1 MSICIRRSRP
11 AHCPRWPTNIQE
23 FFFDWYPVFGVF
35 FMACLLL
42 VFLRLLRSTM
52 GSTKPETVKASK
64 TEPVLWEEVQGVD
77 AAKDELMDVAEW
89 LREPDRFAALG
100 AQPPRGVL
108 LFGPPGTGKTM
119 LARAVAAQAGVDF
132 FAASGSSFVEMFVGR
147 GAARIRRLFKE
158 ARKSGR
164 AVIFID
170 ELDAVGGARS
180 GGGGD
185 GGTSE
190 REQALNQLLVEL
202 DGFEKDPG
210 TVIVIAA
217 SNYVDKLD
225 KALLRPGRFD
235 RQVLVAP
242 PDRDGRE
249 AILRTHAKGK
259 PLAADLD
266 LTDVARKTTG
276 MTGAQ
281 LANALNEAAII
292 AGRAGRDAMAREDL
306 DEALL
311 RQSVGSQQARRLS
324 QKERRIV
331 AYHEAGH
338 ALCRQLLGL
347 DPPEI
352 LSIVPRGPGARLRRP
367 LAAGGQLPEVPR
379 RAARRGGDA
388 ARRARRRGG
397 GAGRVLL
404 RRGRRPRP
412 GARGLQADG
421 RRVRDGRGAR
431 RARAAADR
439 DADRRLRGLRRD
451 PPRRRH
457 RRDDAGPRGLPAGAG
472 AARRQPRVPRR
483 PRRQRARARDA
494 DPRGPRR
501 DLRRPRAA
509 RAGRS
514 RAAPAPPWSRWR
526 ASGTSA
532 SSIPGQAARM
542 SDADHYFPPG
552 RSMARRVH
560 GERSVGLLYGQRAL
574 LIGALEPLTYT
585 GTMLSTKSGDRPFKR
600 LARTA
605 KIQETVF
612 LGTRAE
618 ADKALAAV
626 HRLHERIKGE
636 LPEAAGAHPAG
647 TAYSAFDPEL
657 MLWTLAVIA
666 DSGRAMYET
675 MVRPLS
681 EAERE
686 ALWQDYVR
694 FGELFGLPRERGAR
708 QLPRVPRLV
717 ARSGSPRPTCTRPR
731 TRWRWRR
738 WSPSSSRCRRAAR
751 GNLAVQNLVIK
762 GTLPP
767 RVREIFGIRW
777 SRRPRDRL
785 PLDHRQ
791 PPPRPPRLPAPD
803 APRPQRR
810 LLRRRHQGR
819 APARRHRRRRS
830 WAPASRL
837 S

>member
-1 MSICIRRSRP
+1 M
-11 AHCPRWPTNIQE
+11 
-23 FFFDWYPVFGVF
+23 
-35 FMACLLL
+35 
-42 VFLRLLRSTM
+42 RSTV
-52 GSTKPETVKASK
+52 GTTKPETVKASK
-64 TEPVLWEEVQGVD
+64 TEPVLWDEVQGVD

-132 FAASGSSFVEMFVGR
+132 YAASGSSFVEMFVGR

-185 GGTSE
+185 GGSSE

-249 AILRTHAKGK
+249 AILRSHAKGK

-292 AGRAGRDAMAREDL
+292 AGRAGRHETGREDL

-338 ALCRQLLGL
+338 ALCRKLLGL

-352 LSIVPRGPGARLRRP
+352 LSIVPRGPALGFVGHSPQEDSYLKSRDEL
-367 LAAGGQLPEVPR
+367 LDEVVTLLGG
-379 RAARRGGDA
+379 RAAEEEVLGESYSGAVDDLARVQMVCKQMVGEFGMGVALDA
-388 ARRARRRGG
+388 R
-397 GAGRVLL
+397 
-404 RRGRRPRP
+404 
-412 GARGLQADG
+412 
-421 RRVRDGRGAR
+421 
-431 RARAAADR
+431 RAAADR
-439 DADRRLRGLRRD
+439 DADRRLRGLRQH

-457 RRDDAGPRGLPAGAG
+457 RRDDAGPRGLPASAG

-483 PRRQRARARDA
+483 PRRQGTRPRDP
-494 DPRGPRR
+494 DPRGARR

-509 RAGRS
+509 RAGRVARLRRRSGRHGS
-514 RAAPAPPWSRWR
+514 RAPRVASRPDSRCWAIPTPTTSRPAARWR
-526 ASGTSA
+526 GACTAS
-532 SSIPGQAARM
+532 
-542 SDADHYFPPG
+542 
-552 RSMARRVH
+552 
-560 GERSVGLLYGQRAL
+560 
-574 LIGALEPLTYT
+574 
-585 GTMLSTKSGDRPFKR
+585 
-600 LARTA
+600 
-605 KIQETVF
+605 
-612 LGTRAE
+612 
-618 ADKALAAV
+618 
-626 HRLHERIKGE
+626 
-636 LPEAAGAHPAG
+636 
-647 TAYSAFDPEL
+647 
-657 MLWTLAVIA
+657 
-666 DSGRAMYET
+666 
-675 MVRPLS
+675 
-681 EAERE
+681 
-686 ALWQDYVR
+686 
-694 FGELFGLPRERGAR
+694 
-708 QLPRVPRLV
+708 
-717 ARSGSPRPTCTRPR
+717 ARSGSSTA
-731 TRWRWRR
+731 
-738 WSPSSSRCRRAAR
+738 SGRC
-751 GNLAVQNLVIK
+751 
-762 GTLPP
+762 
-767 RVREIFGIRW
+767 
-777 SRRPRDRL
+777 
-785 PLDHRQ
+785 
-791 PPPRPPRLPAPD
+791 
-803 APRPQRR
+803 
-810 LLRRRHQGR
+810 
-819 APARRHRRRRS
+819 
-830 WAPASRL
+830 
-837 S
+837 